1 MSVTQLL
8 SHIAFTLLLA
18 LLTIHQSFAA
28 SDMSPNVTS
37 KVPNTSFN
45 KLSDNLR
52 EPFVHNDPPLAPTI
66 RGALCLVRADDRILL
81 VDEIVTG
88 KLSLPGGTID
98 NNEDPRLTA
107 QRETWEEAGL
117 VVVVGQE
124 LGRTKRAVFYECKVE
139 SDIIAY
145 SETNY
150 GRGVELPIYFA
161 PHFGVE
167 VRSANLLSP
176 KSVSSIE
183 YRYPS
188 QWPMVESMFAAIPN
202 QPISYIDNLIS
213 SAPKVHQLELS
224 WLSSTQEALVAAPKQ
239 LQELVVLGGNV
250 LYILLQPLLLISFLP
265 LFIWL
270 WGRYFTAQLMF
281 AVTATSLFILVAKQG
296 FSFPVPHAYL
306 PTLNYNERSGFSF
319 PDLIMANWICVSS
332 IVVSQIQPRHLSKF
346 AIAAFLVTI
355 IIAFYQ
361 FISGGAFL
369 SDMLAGAIIG
379 ALVGWHFI
387 RHHFSLA
394 VIEDYTFTRVK
405 VWLILT
411 AFAATCAYIWQ
422 YPSFLSWLALCIGML
437 LFAVAN
443 GYCSPRSKMCLK
455 ELLCSLVLIL
465 LLLIGYFRLETMFAH
480 SDIGSLLLQTLV
492 IPVTIMIPA
501 IVMIVFRKRNCH

>member
-1 MSVTQLL
+1 MTQIL

-18 LLTIHQSFAA
+18 LLTIHQSFAS
-28 SDMSPNVTS
+28 SDSTFVTS
-37 KVPNTSFN
+37 SKTPVTTFN
-45 KLSDNLR
+45 ELSDSLR
-52 EPFVHNDPPLAPTI
+52 QPFVHNDPPLAPTV
-66 RGALCLVRADDRILL
+66 RGALCLVRSDDRILL

-88 KLSLPGGTID
+88 KLSLPGGTIE
-98 NNEDPRLTA
+98 NNEDPRLAA

-117 VVVVGQE
+117 VVVVGRE
-124 LGRTKRAVFYECKVE
+124 LGRTQRAVFYECLVE

-176 KSVSSIE
+176 KTVSPQE
-183 YRYPS
+183 YRYPQ
-188 QWPMVESMFAAIPN
+188 QWPLVEDMFLSLSN

-213 SAPKVHQLELS
+213 SAPRIHQVELS
-224 WLSSTQEALVAAPKQ
+224 WLSSTQEALVNAPKQ
-239 LQELVVLGGNV
+239 LQEVVLLGGKILYV
-250 LYILLQPLLLISFLP
+250 LIQPLLLIAFLP

-270 WGRYFTAQLMF
+270 WGRHFTAQLMF

-319 PDLIMANWICVSS
+319 PDLLMANWICISS
-332 IVVSQIQPRHLSKF
+332 IVVSQIRPNHLGKF
-346 AIAAFLVTI
+346 AIGAFFVTI

-387 RHHFSLA
+387 RHHFSLT
-394 VIEDYTFTRVK
+394 VSEDYTFTRTT
-405 VWLILT
+405 VWVVLT
-411 AFAATCAYIWQ
+411 VVAALFAYIWQ
-422 YPSFLSWLALCIGML
+422 FPSFLSWLALCVGML
-437 LFAVAN
+437 LFAVASS
-443 GYCSPRSKMCLK
+443 YCPPRSRMCLR
-455 ELLCSLVLIL
+455 ELLYSLSVIL
-465 LLLIGYFRLETMFAH
+465 ALLIGYFHLEDAVAH
-480 SDIGSLLLQTLV
+480 SGIGSLLLQTLV
-492 IPVTIMIPA
+492 VPIIIIVPA
-501 IVMIVFRKRNCH
+501 VVMILFRNQQCR